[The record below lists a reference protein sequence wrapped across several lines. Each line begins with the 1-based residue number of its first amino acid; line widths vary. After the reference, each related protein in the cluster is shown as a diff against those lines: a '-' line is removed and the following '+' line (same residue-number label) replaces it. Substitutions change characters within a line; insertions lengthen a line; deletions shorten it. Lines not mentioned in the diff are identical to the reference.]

1 MIGKMIIQKEVEIE
15 MDNKF
20 VVNYKY
26 IYFRFDYILLI
37 IREQTI

>member
-20 VVNYKY
+20 IVNYKY
-26 IYFRFDYILLI
+26 IYFRLDYILLI
-37 IREQTI
+37 IRDQTI